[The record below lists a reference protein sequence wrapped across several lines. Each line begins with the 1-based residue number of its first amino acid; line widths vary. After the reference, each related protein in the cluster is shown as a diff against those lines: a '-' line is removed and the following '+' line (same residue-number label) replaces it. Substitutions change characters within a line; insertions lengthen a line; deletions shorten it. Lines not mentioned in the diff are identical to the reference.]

1 MSNDR
6 LSVDR
11 DELTRHAQFL
21 VNVIDNPNTDAA
33 MREQAQQRFDE
44 LSDLLC
50 YAGGE
55 VPNVSVLFVYCG
67 YREAVEQILPE
78 LPPEVLAEQTLRVM
92 LIRHAAEL
100 ADTPAFSDDFRL
112 DAVDSMN
119 QILTSLKR
127 CADAELDPVK

>member
-55 VPNVSVLFVYCG
+55 VPNVSVLFV
-67 YREAVEQILPE
+67 
-78 LPPEVLAEQTLRVM
+78 
-92 LIRHAAEL
+92 
-100 ADTPAFSDDFRL
+100 
-112 DAVDSMN
+112 
-119 QILTSLKR
+119 
-127 CADAELDPVK
+127 